1 VEYIYRLAKRDDL
14 AAIVAL
20 DLSANPHPW
29 GEKIVTQ
36 TIEQSSR
43 FNLVVLDQSQNLCGW
58 LTASQVLDEAELEL
72 IMIAPQ
78 ARRQGLA
85 EGLMNTW
92 LTSIRP
98 IPVHLCLL
106 EVRESNHSALS
117 LYKKLGFTQVGLRK
131 NYYVA
136 DSGKEAAVLMNLTLT
151 KD

>member
-1 VEYIYRLAKRDDL
+1 MEYIYRQAKPDDL
-14 AAIVAL
+14 AAIIAL
-20 DLSANPHPW
+20 DQSANPHPW
-29 GEKIVTQ
+29 GEKLVAQ

-43 FNLVVLDQSQNLCGW
+43 FNLIVLDQSQNLCGW

-72 IMIAPQ
+72 IMVAPQ

-85 EGLMNTW
+85 EGLMQVW
-92 LTSIRP
+92 LKHILP
-98 IPVHLCLL
+98 IPVNLCLL

-117 LYKKLGFTQVGLRK
+117 LYKKLGFTQVGIRK

-136 DSGKEAAVLMNLTLT
+136 DSGKESAVLMNLTLT